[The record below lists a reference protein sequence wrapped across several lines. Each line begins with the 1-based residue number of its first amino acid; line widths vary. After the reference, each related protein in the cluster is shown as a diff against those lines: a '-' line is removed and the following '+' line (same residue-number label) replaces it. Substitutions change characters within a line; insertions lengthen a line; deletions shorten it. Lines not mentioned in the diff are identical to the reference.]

1 MRPTRL
7 RPRHGGTGDCGSA
20 SVLVLSLAVVLVLV
34 GAVLVAVG
42 GAVVARHR
50 AQSAADLGALAAAQ
64 QALDGEAG
72 ACAAARGVVEAVG
85 ARLHGCALQGADAVV
100 VAVVDLHGRLA
111 SLGPAHGS
119 ARAGRAAPLADGSAS
134 GG

>member
-1 MRPTRL
+1 MRP
-7 RPRHGGTGDCGSA
+7 HGGTCDGDRGSA

-64 QALDGEAG
+64 RALDGEAG
-72 ACAAARGVVEAVG
+72 ACAAAWSVIEAVG
-85 ARLHGCALQGADAVV
+85 ARLDGCGLRGTDAVV

-111 SLGPAHGS
+111 TLGPARGS
-119 ARAGRAAPLADGSAS
+119 ARAGRAPPPAG
-134 GG
+134 